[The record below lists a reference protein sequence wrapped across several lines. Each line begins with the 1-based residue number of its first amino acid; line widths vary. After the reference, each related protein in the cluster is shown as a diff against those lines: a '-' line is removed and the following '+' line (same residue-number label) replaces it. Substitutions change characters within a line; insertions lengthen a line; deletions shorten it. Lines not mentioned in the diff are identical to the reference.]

1 MPATLLPLTLAVPVL
16 VTVLAALFALVSVL
30 MMLIILVQKPKGG
43 GLSGAF
49 GGAGGNEGAFVGA
62 KVGDFLT
69 IVTASCFVVFV
80 LLAMGLTWTTTP
92 EAEAAVPVFEIP
104 MDDAAAAEAEAA
116 PAGDAA
122 ETATADGADGAT
134 PITPT
139 TGDDPD
145 SATANN
151 ANREPVAADM
161 TAHDLVDDVLDAVAG
176 EPADPQPGP
185 GTPAPAA
192 D

>member
-1 MPATLLPLTLAVPVL
+1 MPQISLPAILAISPTVSLLSV
-16 VTVLAALFALVSVL
+16 LFALVSL
-30 MMLIILVQKPKGG
+30 MMMLIILVQKPKGG

-69 IVTASCFVVFV
+69 IVTASFFVLFV

-92 EAEAAVPVFEIP
+92 EANADDVPVIP
-104 MDDAAAAEAEAA
+104 VAVNGAPAAAAAA
-116 PAGDAA
+116 NPAAGD
-122 ETATADGADGAT
+122 DGAT
-134 PITPT
+134 PISPT
-139 TGDDPD
+139 VGDDPD

-151 ANREPVAADM
+151 AHREPVAADM
-161 TAHDLVDDVLDAVAG
+161 TAHDLVDDVLDVVAG
-176 EPADPQPGP
+176 DDDA
-185 GTPAPAA
+185 APAA

>member
-1 MPATLLPLTLAVPVL
+1 MPQLSLPATLAISPTVSLLAI
-16 VTVLAALFALVSVL
+16 LFAAVSLL

-69 IVTASCFVVFV
+69 VVTASCFILFV

-92 EAEAAVPVFEIP
+92 EANADDVPVIP
-104 MDDAAAAEAEAA
+104 IAVNGTPAAAAAAAANPAE
-116 PAGDAA
+116 GD
-122 ETATADGADGAT
+122 DGAT

-139 TGDDPD
+139 VGDDPD

-161 TAHDLVDDVLDAVAG
+161 TAHDQVDAVLDAFAG
-176 EPADPQPGP
+176 EGED
-185 GTPAPAA
+185 APASE
-192 D
+192 